1 MGHDVIVSWGVTIVD
16 HNSHALAWRDRMNDV
31 SQWAIGQKCWDN
43 VKVAPVKIG
52 DRVWIGFGASILKG
66 VTVGEGSIVAAGAM
80 VTRDVPP
87 YCIVGGNPARLIREL
102 EDHER

>member
-1 MGHDVIVSWGVTIVD
+1 M
-16 HNSHALAWRDRMNDV
+16 
-31 SQWAIGQKCWDN
+31 
-43 VKVAPVKIG
+43 KIG
-52 DRVWIGFGASILKG
+52 GRGWIGFGATILKG

-80 VTRDVPP
+80 VTHDVPP